1 MLTAVA
7 RDGSGNIATS
17 PNVVVTVT
25 NTTQPPG
32 LVAAYGFD
40 QGSGSSAPDASGT
53 GNCGTLTN
61 GATWSRSGAE
71 NAGLTRRSMN
81 ELDVMPGR
89 GGMDGLEDAGRARRV
104 SPADW
109 PASRAGVTAESVAS
123 HTRPS
128 RSDVAGRRS
137 A

>member
-1 MLTAVA
+1 
-7 RDGSGNIATS
+7 
-17 PNVVVTVT
+17 VTVT

-40 QGSGSSAPDASGT
+40 QGSGSWAPDASGT
-53 GNCGTLTN
+53 GDCGTLTN
-61 GATWSRSGAE
+61 GASWSRSGAE

-104 SPADW
+104 SPAD
-109 PASRAGVTAESVAS
+109 
-123 HTRPS
+123 
-128 RSDVAGRRS
+128 GRRHEL

>member
-1 MLTAVA
+1 VNGSHTLTAVA

-71 NAGLTRRSMN
+71 NAGGHTAVD
-81 ELDVMPGR
+81 E
-89 GGMDGLEDAGRARRV
+89 RARRDAGTRWDGRPGRCGPR
-104 SPADW
+104 SP
-109 PASRAGVTAESVAS
+109 SFTGGLAGVTSW
-123 HTRPS
+123 RN
-128 RSDVAGRRS
+128 G
-137 A
+137 